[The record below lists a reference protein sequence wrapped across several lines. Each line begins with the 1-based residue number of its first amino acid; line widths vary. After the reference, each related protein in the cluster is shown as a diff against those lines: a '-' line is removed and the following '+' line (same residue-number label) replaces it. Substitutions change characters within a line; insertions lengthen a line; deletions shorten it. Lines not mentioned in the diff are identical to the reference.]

1 VVKVNCHEGVKVY
14 IEGGSGSLVMSS
26 IDWDKL
32 EEVVERAVR
41 KARSEE
47 LKEMAEAV
55 KALAEYMRTGF
66 QEILKRLDEH
76 DKRLSEIT
84 EILRRHEEIL
94 RRHEE
99 ILKRHEEILNKQV
112 EILSRHEEILK
123 GHGEILSGHGKTLS
137 ELVKAVGELKVAMGS
152 LGRRWGVDLEKT
164 VLKIYKDALESRGI
178 EPGKVE
184 KFIYTD
190 VDGKYYRQGARLEMD
205 VYIHDDK
212 VYLIEVK
219 SHAELDDV
227 EWLFDKARIVGRIL
241 GREVKRV
248 ILIAINIDKE
258 ALDRA
263 NQLGIDTIYGAV
275 IT

>member
-1 VVKVNCHEGVKVY
+1 
-14 IEGGSGSLVMSS
+14 MSS
-26 IDWDKL
+26 IDWDRL

-41 KARSEE
+41 RARSEE

-94 RRHEE
+94 
-99 ILKRHEEILNKQV
+99 KRHE
-112 EILSRHEEILK
+112 
-123 GHGEILSGHGKTLS
+123 EILSGHGKTLN

-152 LGRRWGVDLEKT
+152 LGRRWGVDLERT
-164 VLKIYKDALESRGI
+164 VLEIYRDALESRGI

-190 VDGKYYRQGARLEMD
+190 VDGKYYRQGARLEID

-227 EWLFDKARIVGRIL
+227 EWLFDKAAIVGKIL
-241 GREVKRV
+241 GRKIERI
-248 ILIAINIDKE
+248 ILVAVNVDKE
-258 ALDRA
+258 AFERA
-263 NQLGIDTIYGAV
+263 NQLGIDVIYGS
-275 IT
+275 IIE

>member
-1 VVKVNCHEGVKVY
+1 
-14 IEGGSGSLVMSS
+14 MSS
-26 IDWDKL
+26 IDWDRL

-41 KARSEE
+41 RARSEE

-94 RRHEE
+94 
-99 ILKRHEEILNKQV
+99 KRHEEIL
-112 EILSRHEEILK
+112 SD
-123 GHGEILSGHGKTLS
+123 HGKTLS

-190 VDGKYYRQGARLEMD
+190 VDGKYYRQGARLEID

-227 EWLFDKARIVGRIL
+227 EWLFDKAAIVGKIL
-241 GREVKRV
+241 GRKIERV
-248 ILIAINIDKE
+248 ILVAVNVDKE
-258 ALDRA
+258 AFERA
-263 NQLGIDTIYGAV
+263 NQLGIDVIYGS
-275 IT
+275 IIE

>member
-41 KARSEE
+41 RARSEE

-55 KALAEYMRTGF
+55 KALTEYMRTGF

-99 ILKRHEEILNKQV
+99 ILKRHEEILN
-112 EILSRHEEILK
+112 S
-123 GHGEILSGHGKTLS
+123 HGKTLS

-164 VLKIYKDALESRGI
+164 VLKIYKDAFESRDI

-190 VDGKYYRQGARLEMD
+190 VDGKYYRPGARLEID

-227 EWLFDKARIVGRIL
+227 EWLFDKAAIVGKIL
-241 GREVKRV
+241 GRKIERV
-248 ILIAINIDKE
+248 MLVAVNVDKE
-258 ALDRA
+258 AFERA
-263 NQLGIDTIYGAV
+263 NQLGIDVIYGS
-275 IT
+275 IIE

>member
-1 VVKVNCHEGVKVY
+1 
-14 IEGGSGSLVMSS
+14 MSS

-66 QEILKRLDEH
+66 QEILNRLDEH

-94 RRHEE
+94 
-99 ILKRHEEILNKQV
+99 KRHEEI
-112 EILSRHEEILK
+112 
-123 GHGEILSGHGKTLS
+123 LS

>member
-1 VVKVNCHEGVKVY
+1 MVKVNCHEGVKVY

-41 KARSEE
+41 RARSEE

-94 RRHEE
+94 
-99 ILKRHEEILNKQV
+99 KRHEEIL
-112 EILSRHEEILK
+112 SD
-123 GHGEILSGHGKTLS
+123 HGKTLS

>member
-1 VVKVNCHEGVKVY
+1 
-14 IEGGSGSLVMSS
+14 MSS
-26 IDWDKL
+26 IDWDRL

-41 KARSEE
+41 RVRSEE

-94 RRHEE
+94 
-99 ILKRHEEILNKQV
+99 KRHE
-112 EILSRHEEILK
+112 
-123 GHGEILSGHGKTLS
+123 EILSGHGKTLN

-164 VLKIYKDALESRGI
+164 ILKIYKDALESRGI

>member
-1 VVKVNCHEGVKVY
+1 
-14 IEGGSGSLVMSS
+14 MSS
-26 IDWDKL
+26 IDWDRL

-41 KARSEE
+41 RARSEE
-47 LKEMAEAV
+47 LKEMAEAI

-94 RRHEE
+94 
-99 ILKRHEEILNKQV
+99 KRHEEIL
-112 EILSRHEEILK
+112 SD
-123 GHGEILSGHGKTLS
+123 HGKTLN

-164 VLKIYKDALESRGI
+164 ILKIYKDALESRGI

-190 VDGKYYRQGARLEMD
+190 VDGKYYRPGARLEID

-227 EWLFDKARIVGRIL
+227 EWLFDKAAIVGKIL
-241 GREVKRV
+241 GRKIERV
-248 ILIAINIDKE
+248 ILVAVNVDKE
-258 ALDRA
+258 AFERA
-263 NQLGIDTIYGAV
+263 NQLGIDVIYGS
-275 IT
+275 IIE

>member
-1 VVKVNCHEGVKVY
+1 
-14 IEGGSGSLVMSS
+14 MSS
-26 IDWDKL
+26 IDWDRL
-32 EEVVERAVR
+32 EEIVERAVR
-41 KARSEE
+41 RARSEE

-94 RRHEE
+94 
-99 ILKRHEEILNKQV
+99 KRHE
-112 EILSRHEEILK
+112 
-123 GHGEILSGHGKTLS
+123 EILSGHGKTLN

-152 LGRRWGVDLEKT
+152 LDRRWGVDLEKT
-164 VLKIYKDALESRGI
+164 ILKIYKDALESRGI

-190 VDGKYYRQGARLEMD
+190 VDGKYYRQGARLEID

-227 EWLFDKARIVGRIL
+227 EWLFDKAAIVGKIL
-241 GREVKRV
+241 GRKIERV
-248 ILIAINIDKE
+248 MLVAVNVDKE
-258 ALDRA
+258 AFERA
-263 NQLGIDTIYGAV
+263 NQLGIDVIYGS
-275 IT
+275 IIE

>member
-1 VVKVNCHEGVKVY
+1 
-14 IEGGSGSLVMSS
+14 MSS
-26 IDWDKL
+26 IDWDRL

-41 KARSEE
+41 RVRSEE

-94 RRHEE
+94 
-99 ILKRHEEILNKQV
+99 KRHE
-112 EILSRHEEILK
+112 
-123 GHGEILSGHGKTLS
+123 EILSGHGKTLN

-164 VLKIYKDALESRGI
+164 ILKIYKDALESRGI

-190 VDGKYYRQGARLEMD
+190 VDGKYYRQGARLEID

-227 EWLFDKARIVGRIL
+227 EWLFDKAAIVGKIL
-241 GREVKRV
+241 GRKIERV
-248 ILIAINIDKE
+248 MLVAVNVDKE
-258 ALDRA
+258 AFERA
-263 NQLGIDTIYGAV
+263 NQLGIDVIYGS
-275 IT
+275 IIE

>member
-1 VVKVNCHEGVKVY
+1 
-14 IEGGSGSLVMSS
+14 MSS
-26 IDWDKL
+26 IDWDRL

-41 KARSEE
+41 RVRSEE

-94 RRHEE
+94 
-99 ILKRHEEILNKQV
+99 KRHEEIL
-112 EILSRHEEILK
+112 SD
-123 GHGEILSGHGKTLS
+123 HGKTLN

-164 VLKIYKDALESRGI
+164 ILKIYKDALESRGI

>member
-41 KARSEE
+41 RARSEE

-94 RRHEE
+94 
-99 ILKRHEEILNKQV
+99 KRHEEIL
-112 EILSRHEEILK
+112 SD
-123 GHGEILSGHGKTLS
+123 HGKTFS

>member
-1 VVKVNCHEGVKVY
+1 
-14 IEGGSGSLVMSS
+14 MSS
-26 IDWDKL
+26 IDWDRL

-41 KARSEE
+41 RARSEE

-94 RRHEE
+94 
-99 ILKRHEEILNKQV
+99 KRHE
-112 EILSRHEEILK
+112 
-123 GHGEILSGHGKTLS
+123 EILSGHGKTLN

-164 VLKIYKDALESRGI
+164 ILKIYKDALESRGI

-190 VDGKYYRQGARLEMD
+190 VDGKYYRQGARLEID

-219 SHAELDDV
+219 SHAELDNV
-227 EWLFDKARIVGRIL
+227 EWLFDKAAIVGKIL
-241 GREVKRV
+241 GRKIERI
-248 ILIAINIDKE
+248 ILVAVNVDKE
-258 ALDRA
+258 AFERA
-263 NQLGIDTIYGAV
+263 NQLGIDVIYGS
-275 IT
+275 IIE

>member
-1 VVKVNCHEGVKVY
+1 
-14 IEGGSGSLVMSS
+14 MSS

-66 QEILKRLDEH
+66 QEILNRLDEH

-94 RRHEE
+94 
-99 ILKRHEEILNKQV
+99 
-112 EILSRHEEILK
+112 SD
-123 GHGEILSGHGKTLS
+123 HGKILS

-248 ILIAINIDKE
+248 ILMAINIDKE

>member
-1 VVKVNCHEGVKVY
+1 
-14 IEGGSGSLVMSS
+14 MSS
-26 IDWDKL
+26 IDWDRL
-32 EEVVERAVR
+32 EEIVERAVR
-41 KARSEE
+41 RARSEE

-94 RRHEE
+94 
-99 ILKRHEEILNKQV
+99 KRHE
-112 EILSRHEEILK
+112 
-123 GHGEILSGHGKTLS
+123 EILSGHGKTLN

-164 VLKIYKDALESRGI
+164 ILKIYKDALESRGI

-190 VDGKYYRQGARLEMD
+190 VDGKYYRQGARLEID

-227 EWLFDKARIVGRIL
+227 EWLFDKAAIVGKIL
-241 GREVKRV
+241 GRKIERV
-248 ILIAINIDKE
+248 MLVAVNVDKE
-258 ALDRA
+258 AFERA
-263 NQLGIDTIYGAV
+263 NQLGIDVIYGS
-275 IT
+275 IIE

>member
-1 VVKVNCHEGVKVY
+1 
-14 IEGGSGSLVMSS
+14 MSS
-26 IDWDKL
+26 IDWDRL

-41 KARSEE
+41 RARSEE

-94 RRHEE
+94 
-99 ILKRHEEILNKQV
+99 KRHEEIL
-112 EILSRHEEILK
+112 SD
-123 GHGEILSGHGKTLS
+123 HGKTLS

-190 VDGKYYRQGARLEMD
+190 VDGKYYRQGARLEID

-227 EWLFDKARIVGRIL
+227 EWLFDKAAIVGKIL
-241 GREVKRV
+241 GRKIERV
-248 ILIAINIDKE
+248 MLVAVNVDKE
-258 ALDRA
+258 AFERA
-263 NQLGIDTIYGAV
+263 NQLGIDVIYGS
-275 IT
+275 IIE

>member
-1 VVKVNCHEGVKVY
+1 
-14 IEGGSGSLVMSS
+14 MSS
-26 IDWDKL
+26 IDWDRL

-41 KARSEE
+41 RVRSEE

-94 RRHEE
+94 
-99 ILKRHEEILNKQV
+99 KRHE
-112 EILSRHEEILK
+112 
-123 GHGEILSGHGKTLS
+123 EILSGHGKTLN

-164 VLKIYKDALESRGI
+164 ILKIYKDALESRGI

-190 VDGKYYRQGARLEMD
+190 VDGKYYRPGARLEID

-227 EWLFDKARIVGRIL
+227 EWLFDKAAIVGKIL
-241 GREVKRV
+241 GRKIERV
-248 ILIAINIDKE
+248 ILVAVNVDKE
-258 ALDRA
+258 AFERA
-263 NQLGIDTIYGAV
+263 NQLGIDVIYGS
-275 IT
+275 IIE

>member
-1 VVKVNCHEGVKVY
+1 
-14 IEGGSGSLVMSS
+14 
-26 IDWDKL
+26 
-32 EEVVERAVR
+32 
-41 KARSEE
+41 
-47 LKEMAEAV
+47 
-55 KALAEYMRTGF
+55 
-66 QEILKRLDEH
+66 
-76 DKRLSEIT
+76 
-84 EILRRHEEIL
+84 
-94 RRHEE
+94 
-99 ILKRHEEILNKQV
+99 
-112 EILSRHEEILK
+112 ILSD
-123 GHGEILSGHGKTLS
+123 HGKILS

-190 VDGKYYRQGARLEMD
+190 VDGRYYRQGARLEMD

-248 ILIAINIDKE
+248 ILIAVNIDKE

>member
-1 VVKVNCHEGVKVY
+1 
-14 IEGGSGSLVMSS
+14 
-26 IDWDKL
+26 
-32 EEVVERAVR
+32 
-41 KARSEE
+41 
-47 LKEMAEAV
+47 
-55 KALAEYMRTGF
+55 
-66 QEILKRLDEH
+66 
-76 DKRLSEIT
+76 
-84 EILRRHEEIL
+84 
-94 RRHEE
+94 
-99 ILKRHEEILNKQV
+99 LN
-112 EILSRHEEILK
+112 S
-123 GHGEILSGHGKTLS
+123 HGKTLN

-152 LGRRWGVDLEKT
+152 LGRRWGVDLEKPI
-164 VLKIYKDALESRGI
+164 LKIYKDALESRGI
-178 EPGKVE
+178 ESGKVE

-190 VDGKYYRQGARLEMD
+190 VDGKYYRQGARLEMDVYIHDDKVYLIEVKSHAELDDKYYRQGARLEMD

>member
-1 VVKVNCHEGVKVY
+1 
-14 IEGGSGSLVMSS
+14 MSS
-26 IDWDKL
+26 IDWDRL

-41 KARSEE
+41 RARSEE

-94 RRHEE
+94 
-99 ILKRHEEILNKQV
+99 KRHE
-112 EILSRHEEILK
+112 
-123 GHGEILSGHGKTLS
+123 EILSGHGKTLN

-152 LGRRWGVDLEKT
+152 LDRRWGVDLEKT
-164 VLKIYKDALESRGI
+164 ILKIYKDALESRGI

-190 VDGKYYRQGARLEMD
+190 VDGKYYRQGARLEID

-227 EWLFDKARIVGRIL
+227 EWLFDKAAIVGKIL
-241 GREVKRV
+241 GRKIERV
-248 ILIAINIDKE
+248 MLVAVNVDKE
-258 ALDRA
+258 AFERA
-263 NQLGIDTIYGAV
+263 NQLGIDVIYGS
-275 IT
+275 IIE

>member
-1 VVKVNCHEGVKVY
+1 
-14 IEGGSGSLVMSS
+14 MSS

-41 KARSEE
+41 RARSEE

-66 QEILKRLDEH
+66 QEILNRLDEH

-94 RRHEE
+94 
-99 ILKRHEEILNKQV
+99 
-112 EILSRHEEILK
+112 SD
-123 GHGEILSGHGKTLS
+123 HGKILS

-152 LGRRWGVDLEKT
+152 LGRRWGVDLEKPI
-164 VLKIYKDALESRGI
+164 LKIYKDALESRGI

-190 VDGKYYRQGARLEMD
+190 VDGKYYRQG
-205 VYIHDDK
+205 
-212 VYLIEVK
+212 
-219 SHAELDDV
+219 
-227 EWLFDKARIVGRIL
+227 L
-241 GREVKRV
+241 GWRWTSTYM
-248 ILIAINIDKE
+248 
-258 ALDRA
+258 
-263 NQLGIDTIYGAV
+263 TIRF
-275 IT
+275 T

>member
-1 VVKVNCHEGVKVY
+1 
-14 IEGGSGSLVMSS
+14 MSS
-26 IDWDKL
+26 IDWDRL

-41 KARSEE
+41 RVRSEE

-94 RRHEE
+94 
-99 ILKRHEEILNKQV
+99 KRHE
-112 EILSRHEEILK
+112 
-123 GHGEILSGHGKTLS
+123 EILSGHGKTLN

-164 VLKIYKDALESRGI
+164 ILKIYKDALESRGI

-190 VDGKYYRQGARLEMD
+190 VDGKYYRQGARLEID

-227 EWLFDKARIVGRIL
+227 EWLFDKAAIVGKIL
-241 GREVKRV
+241 GRKIERV
-248 ILIAINIDKE
+248 ILVAVNVDKE
-258 ALDRA
+258 AFERA
-263 NQLGIDTIYGAV
+263 NQLGIDVIYGS
-275 IT
+275 IIE

>member
-1 VVKVNCHEGVKVY
+1 
-14 IEGGSGSLVMSS
+14 MSS
-26 IDWDKL
+26 IDWDRL

-41 KARSEE
+41 RARSEE

-94 RRHEE
+94 
-99 ILKRHEEILNKQV
+99 KRHE
-112 EILSRHEEILK
+112 
-123 GHGEILSGHGKTLS
+123 EILSGHGKTLN

-164 VLKIYKDALESRGI
+164 ILKIYKDALESRGI

-190 VDGKYYRQGARLEMD
+190 VDGKYYRQGARLEID

-227 EWLFDKARIVGRIL
+227 EWLFDKAAIVGKIL
-241 GREVKRV
+241 GRKIERV
-248 ILIAINIDKE
+248 ILVAVNVDKE
-258 ALDRA
+258 AFERA
-263 NQLGIDTIYGAV
+263 NQLGIDVIYGS
-275 IT
+275 IIE

>member
-1 VVKVNCHEGVKVY
+1 MVKVNCHEGVKVY

-84 EILRRHEEIL
+84 EILRRHEEL
-94 RRHEE
+94 
-99 ILKRHEEILNKQV
+99 LKRHEEIL
-112 EILSRHEEILK
+112 SD
-123 GHGEILSGHGKTLS
+123 HGKTLS

>member
-1 VVKVNCHEGVKVY
+1 
-14 IEGGSGSLVMSS
+14 MSS
-26 IDWDKL
+26 IDWDRL

-41 KARSEE
+41 RARSEE

-94 RRHEE
+94 
-99 ILKRHEEILNKQV
+99 KRHE
-112 EILSRHEEILK
+112 
-123 GHGEILSGHGKTLS
+123 EILSGHGKTLN

-164 VLKIYKDALESRGI
+164 ILKIYKDALESRGI

-190 VDGKYYRQGARLEMD
+190 VDGKYYRQGARLEID

-227 EWLFDKARIVGRIL
+227 EWLFDKAAIVGKIL
-241 GREVKRV
+241 GRKIERV
-248 ILIAINIDKE
+248 MLVAVNVDKE
-258 ALDRA
+258 AFERA
-263 NQLGIDTIYGAV
+263 NQLGIDVIYGS
-275 IT
+275 IIE

>member
-1 VVKVNCHEGVKVY
+1 
-14 IEGGSGSLVMSS
+14 MSS

-41 KARSEE
+41 RARSEE

-99 ILKRHEEILNKQV
+99 IL
-112 EILSRHEEILK
+112 SD
-123 GHGEILSGHGKTLS
+123 HGKTLS

-164 VLKIYKDALESRGI
+164 ILKIYKDALESRGI

-212 VYLIEVK
+212 AYLIEVK

-248 ILIAINIDKE
+248 ILIAVNIDKE